1 MKNKLV
7 ITFIFLISLVTLCA
21 CSNVNNDN
29 SNVINDN
36 LNSQKLNIFKSDLKL
51 TQEQVLSQIKAEHL
65 LENKG
70 YLDDDELVVLVTLD
84 TKALIDVYNNSYA
97 DSVNTVSDFVNSES
111 GKKQA
116 RLINQ
121 EQTVLID
128 LLQEKNLIER
138 VEYRYNTII
147 NAVAVKTTYANFLE
161 ISKMKQVKSTI
172 MSDTFNLPKAAGTDA
187 SAIVNDVDVYETG
200 IYKSDCVDYTG
211 KGTAVAIL
219 DSGFDCSHTV
229 FQHDI
234 DVEMI
239 TKSYVESILS
249 TTRAATDYYRG
260 SSSLKVTD
268 VYYNSK
274 IPFAYDYA
282 DRDYDVFPYDS
293 NHGTHVAGI
302 IGGKDNEITGIA
314 VDTQLVL
321 MKVFPDLDDGGKT
334 EDILAALEDA
344 VLLGVDAINMSL
356 GSSCGFAREEDDDK
370 LNEVY
375 DSINASGISLIT
387 AASNSY
393 SSSFGGEQGNTN
405 FVTNPDS
412 GTVGSPST
420 YDAAL
425 SVASISGTKSKYLIA
440 NNNKV
445 VFFTESSSING
456 KENDFFKGIYDSL
469 GKSTNET
476 LTLEYVTIPG
486 VGKEVNFLSLDV
498 KGKVALIRRGDNTF
512 EEKAKNAKANGAIAC
527 IIYNN
532 IEGDISMS
540 MGKSNHIPTIS
551 ISKELGTALA
561 AKEKGTLTI
570 SYNNQ
575 AGPFMSDFS
584 SWGPTPSLGIKP
596 EITAHGG
603 NIKSSVPGGGYD
615 QLSGTSMAT
624 PNLCGIVVLIRQ
636 YLKEEYPDKTMKEI
650 SVMANQLLMS
660 TAGIVLNQEGNP
672 YSPRKQGAGLASLY
686 NAVNT
691 KAYITV
697 DGIDRSKLELLDDP
711 NKTGVYEMSFN
722 LVNLSNEQLSY
733 ALSLVGMTE
742 TVSSSDEEHV
752 AEKSQILNSNFT
764 VEVEGGTLTDKTV
777 IVDAGAT
784 CKIKV
789 VYTLTEENKTMIEN
803 TFPYGMYVEGFVKL
817 KDLNTPN
824 ADNKNI
830 NLNIPFLA
838 FYGDWSQAPIFDK
851 TYYEVESEAHDASI
865 DAEDKLKADYFAT
878 TPYGSYYYNYIIP
891 LGTYLYDIDLSK
903 YDPIPATE
911 EHIAISN
918 MLGTIDGLSSVY
930 AGLLRNCKTM
940 TFTITDKQTGE
951 IVYEL
956 TDYNAQKAYY
966 NGMPFPYYEF
976 LNQKSLS
983 LGLVNNHQY
992 EFKMEG
998 KLDYKNDGTET
1009 NVRNT
1014 FTFDFY
1020 MDDEAPIIK
1029 DVEYTKEYDKSLKK
1043 DRYYITMTVYD
1054 NHYVQ
1059 SITPIIFTSSSSYT
1073 FLTENPIPVY
1083 SEFGQDNKVKF
1094 EITEYLDDIYSD
1106 SIITNGLAFSV
1117 DDYALNSDIYICQL
1131 PGTEGEFK
1139 FTKDGT
1145 IEGTDLIIL
1154 SMYENE
1160 AIDLTKY
1167 LATKDET
1174 VDEAKDYLK
1183 YLTWTSSNEDVVQV
1197 KDGIVKGLK
1206 PGRAT
1211 ITALENLYGNKAIL
1225 ILNVKEQEDGK
1236 QSNNS
1241 DSIKAEDYN
1250 DAKIEDIRF
1259 SYFDTI
1265 FAYSRAAQTSEIGS
1279 TGSRIYISSLPGGV
1293 SMYPGEQIQL
1303 SYDLDPWYVEDNY
1316 KLEFSSKNPSVAT
1329 VDPETG
1335 KITALKKGSTTIVL
1349 KVEGSNLMASI
1360 KVSVK
1365 SEFVIENRVL
1375 IAYKGLGGDVVIP
1388 DDEGILYIGSYAFC
1402 LYETDNS
1409 IELSEED
1416 YDANKIPA
1424 MNTTIKSVVIPEGIE
1439 EIQKFAFYNCIGL
1452 ERVELPSSMKIIRE
1466 YAFCGDE
1473 DLESINLERIETIG
1487 REAFRDCA
1495 NLTLEEK
1502 DLIKA
1507 YAIGAKAFE
1516 GCVKLTSIDLTSL
1529 RNAGQEIFKNCT
1541 ALESVRLNDKTKLAY
1556 GMFVGSGLK
1565 EVDIYETVSI
1575 PEFCFALCNSL
1586 TTVNIHNSL
1595 VSIDKGAFSECK
1607 NLQYVNILGNVDYIG
1622 EQAFYSATSLQSI
1635 KLPNNTLTLG
1645 GYCFLEC
1652 TSLETIEFQEYT
1664 YIKEIEGSI
1673 FEDTNLQKF
1682 VVNDNN
1688 RYYETNVD
1696 GSFLVSDDAST
1707 IIFAATGKD
1716 FGNLV
1721 IDEEYKEIAAAAFS
1735 GANITTLTITNKE
1748 TIIHAF
1754 AFANCETLTK
1764 ITLPTESG
1772 MEIKEHAFNYAKALA
1787 EIENLENVKT
1797 VGDYA
1802 FANTGLRNVTI
1813 GSDATYG
1820 EGAFFRSYLETVTI
1834 GKNTTFGLGAF
1845 QDCLNLVT
1853 VNMPAEGNVH
1863 FGRGCFAYDDKL
1875 KTIDLSKVDS
1885 IIEDETFYGCKSLYS
1900 INLANV
1906 LEIGDYAFSDCSGIA
1921 SIEMPLVEKI
1931 GMGAFSR
1938 YETYGGAPLITS
1950 ITLPNTLK
1958 EIGDG
1963 AFLGCERLSSI
1974 VIPDSVTSWGDY
1986 VFSYCVLLE
1995 DVVLPETLKTIG
2007 LYSFAGCESLEN
2019 INLEHVTEIK
2029 DYAFTSCIYLSN
2041 ININNV
2047 VTIGEAAFAD
2057 TSVMGSFNLNQL
2069 ETVGSFA
2076 FQGTKINS
2084 FSASKLKSIGEA
2096 AFQNCDKLQE
2106 FVFSNDLES
2115 IEVLA
2120 FNGCSSLESF
2130 YVYVNGAKKN
2140 AGTINDYAFLN
2151 SGNLYTYMPNGKIQL
2166 TAVPQGANILELNV
2180 LEGTARIDVYAGNEN
2195 PNVNKIILPDS
2206 LETIGSYAF
2215 YGYTNLKTV
2224 EFKSFQAPSLES
2236 FYNADAVLE
2245 ETDPGYDILHNQ
2257 YELFGLE
2264 LYYYNFV
2271 DLVGKNEPLE
2281 MILPVNDNITGYDSL
2296 VYLVYFGSVEDAAK
2310 SNHLAKE
2317 TNMITFVELA
2327 RKIKDLDQVLIQHED
2342 MVNQALTSLKAIKL
2356 NYILFNYSEEEWNS
2370 LVTTV
2375 ETAKQTIQEIKIRN
2389 SKKQIRDV
2397 HELLETLPTV
2407 YDASINNL
2415 LIDITNKL
2423 NELTIDDRSVLDL
2436 DNYNSLYAEYEKSQ
2450 VENEQPTGP
2459 NVPTA
2464 PQQPVVPNE
2473 PKSFVWL
2480 YIVIGSVLLVGAG
2493 ILVYFLVI
2501 RKRKGGN

>member
-7 ITFIFLISLVTLCA
+7 MTFIFLIGLVTLCA
-21 CSNVNNDN
+21 CSNVETNN
-29 SNVINDN
+29 SNISDINN
-36 LNSQKLNIFKSDLKL
+36 PQKLNIFKSDLKL

-84 TKALIDVYNNSYA
+84 TEALIDVYNNNYA
-97 DSVNTVSDFVNSES
+97 ESVNTVSEFAKTEM

-116 RLINQ
+116 KLINQ

-128 LLQEKNLIER
+128 LLQEKNLIKR
-138 VEYRYNTII
+138 VEYQYSTII

-161 ISKMKQVKSTI
+161 INKMKEVKSTI
-172 MSDTFNLPKAAGTDA
+172 ISDTFNVPKAVDTDA

-239 TKSYVESILS
+239 TKSQVESILS
-249 TTRAATDYYRG
+249 QTRAATDYYRG
-260 SSSLKVTD
+260 NAGLKVTD
-268 VYYNSK
+268 VYYNAK

-302 IGGKDNEITGIA
+302 IGGKDSEITGIA

-440 NNNKV
+440 NNSKV

-456 KENDFFKGIYDSL
+456 KENDFFKGIYESL
-469 GKSTNET
+469 GKSLDET
-476 LTLEYVTIPG
+476 LTLEYVTVPG

-498 KGKVALIRRGDNTF
+498 EGKIALIRRGDNTF
-512 EEKAKNAKANGAIAC
+512 EEKAKNAKAHGAIAC

-540 MGKSNHIPTIS
+540 MGKSDHIPTIS

-561 AKEKGTLTI
+561 KKDKGTFTI

-711 NKTGVYEMSFN
+711 NKTGVYEMNFN
-722 LVNLSNEQLSY
+722 LVNLSTESLSY
-733 ALSLVGMTE
+733 VVSLVGMTE

-752 AEKSQILNSNFT
+752 AEKSQILDSNFT
-764 VEVEGGTLTDKTV
+764 VTVEGGTLNNKTV
-777 IVDAGAT
+777 VVEAGQT

-789 VYTLTEENKTMIEN
+789 VYTLSEDNKTMIEN

-817 KDLNTPN
+817 EDINTPN

-951 IVYEL
+951 VVYEL

-976 LNQKSLS
+976 LNQKSLK

-998 KLDYKNDGTET
+998 KLDYKNDGTST
-1009 NVRNT
+1009 NVRNS

-1020 MDDEAPIIK
+1020 MDDEAPILK
-1029 DVEYTKEYDKSLKK
+1029 DVEYTKEYDKTLKK

-1073 FLTENPIPVY
+1073 FLTDNPIPVY

-1094 EITEYLDDIYSD
+1094 EITDYLDDIYTD
-1106 SIITNGLAFSV
+1106 SIITNGLAFSI

-1145 IEGTDLIIL
+1145 MEGTELIIL

-1174 VDEAKDYLK
+1174 VDESKDYLK

-1225 ILNVKEQEDGK
+1225 ILNVKEKVDDQ
-1236 QSNNS
+1236 QSTNS
-1241 DSIKAEDYN
+1241 DTIKAEDFN
-1250 DAKIEDIRF
+1250 NAKIEDIRF

-1279 TGSRIYISSLPGGV
+1279 TGSRIYVSSLPGGV

-1303 SYDLDPWYVEDNY
+1303 AYDLDPWYVEDNY
-1316 KLEFSSKNPSVAT
+1316 KLKFTSKNPSVAK

-1335 KITALKKGSTTIVL
+1335 AVTALKKGTTTIVL
-1349 KVEGSNLMASI
+1349 SVEGSNLMASI
-1360 KVSVK
+1360 KVTVK

-1409 IELSEED
+1409 IELSEDD

-1424 MNTTIKSVVIPEGIE
+1424 MNTTIKSVVIPEGVE
-1439 EIQKFAFYNCIGL
+1439 EIQKFAFYNCLGL
-1452 ERVELPSSMKIIRE
+1452 EKVELPSSMKIIRE

-1473 DLESINLERIETIG
+1473 DLQSINLSRIETIG
-1487 REAFRDCA
+1487 REAFRDCV
-1495 NLTLEEK
+1495 NLTLNEK
-1502 DLIKA
+1502 DLTKA
-1507 YAIGAKAFE
+1507 YALGAKAFE
-1516 GCVKLTSIDLTSL
+1516 GCEKLTSLDLTAL
-1529 RNAGQEIFKNCT
+1529 RNAGQEIFKNCIN
-1541 ALESVRLNDKTKLAY
+1541 LESVILNESTKLSY

-1565 EVDIYETVSI
+1565 EVDIYEKVSI
-1575 PEFCFALCNSL
+1575 PEFCFALCKSL
-1586 TTVNIHNSL
+1586 TKVNIHNSL
-1595 VSIDKGAFSECK
+1595 VSIDKGAFSECISL
-1607 NLQYVNILGNVDYIG
+1607 NQMNILGNVDYIG
-1622 EQAFYSATSLQSI
+1622 EQVFYGDNALESI
-1635 KLPNNTLTLG
+1635 KLPNNNVTLG

-1652 TSLETIEFQEYT
+1652 TNLETIEFQENT
-1664 YIKEIEGSI
+1664 YIDKIEGSI
-1673 FEDTNLQKF
+1673 FEDTNLKTF
-1682 VVNDNN
+1682 IVNDNN
-1688 RYYETNVD
+1688 RYYETNSD
-1696 GSFLVSDDAST
+1696 GSLLVSDDETT
-1707 IIFAATGKD
+1707 IIFGATGKD
-1716 FGNLV
+1716 FGDLV
-1721 IDEEYKEIAAAAFS
+1721 IDAKYQEIGSAAFS
-1735 GANITTLTITNKE
+1735 GAKIKSLTITNNE
-1748 TIIHAF
+1748 TIIHDF
-1754 AFANCETLTK
+1754 AFANCEELET

-1772 MEIKEHAFNYAKALA
+1772 IEIKQHAFNYAKGLTKVN
-1787 EIENLENVKT
+1787 NLEYVKL

-1802 FANTGLRNVTI
+1802 FANTGLREVTI

-1820 EGAFFRSYLETVTI
+1820 EGAFFKSYLETVTI

-1853 VNMPAEGNVH
+1853 VNMPTEGNVH

-1885 IIEDETFYGCKSLYS
+1885 VIEPETFYGCKSLYS
-1900 INLANV
+1900 VNLANV
-1906 LEIGDYAFSDCSGIA
+1906 KEIGDYAFSDCSGIIT
-1921 SIEMPLVEKI
+1921 IEMPVVETI

-1950 ITLPNTLK
+1950 ITLPETLK

-1963 AFLGCERLSSI
+1963 AFLGCERLESV
-1974 VIPDSVTSWGDY
+1974 VIPNSVTKWGDY
-1986 VFSYCVLLE
+1986 VFAYCLLLE
-1995 DVVLPETLKTIG
+1995 SVELPETLTTVG

-2019 INLEHVTEIK
+2019 INLNYVTEIK
-2029 DYAFTSCIYLSN
+2029 DYAFTSCTYLTS
-2041 ININNV
+2041 INIDSI

-2057 TSVMGSFNLNQL
+2057 TALIGTFNLNNL
-2069 ETVGSFA
+2069 ESVGNFA
-2076 FQGTKINS
+2076 FQGSKISSIN
-2084 FSASKLKSIGEA
+2084 ATKLKTIGEA

-2106 FVFSNDLES
+2106 FIFSDQLES
-2115 IEVLA
+2115 IEILA
-2120 FNGCSSLESF
+2120 FNGCSSLSSF
-2130 YVYVNGAKKN
+2130 YVYVDGVKKN
-2140 AGTINDYAFLN
+2140 TATINDYAFLN
-2151 SGNLYTYMPNGKIQL
+2151 NGNLYTYMSNGKIQL
-2166 TAVPQGANILELNV
+2166 TAVPQASNILELNV
-2180 LEGTARIDVYAGNEN
+2180 LEGTSRIEVYAGNEN
-2195 PNVNKIILPDS
+2195 PNINNIILPDS

-2215 YGYTNLKTV
+2215 YGFTNLKSV
-2224 EFKSFQAPSLES
+2224 EFKSFQAPILES
-2236 FYNADAVLE
+2236 FYNQNAALE
-2245 ETDPGYDILHNQ
+2245 ETDPGYDLLHNQ
-2257 YELFGLE
+2257 YGLFGLE

-2271 DLVGKNEPLE
+2271 DLVGKIEPLE

-2296 VYLVYFGSVEDAAK
+2296 VYLAYFGSVEDATK
-2310 SNHLAKE
+2310 GNHLAKE
-2317 TNMITFVELA
+2317 TNLITFVELA
-2327 RKIKDLDQVLIQHED
+2327 KKIKELDQVLIQHED
-2342 MVNQALTSLKAIKL
+2342 MVNEALTALKAIKL
-2356 NYILFNYSEEEWNS
+2356 DYSLFNISEEEWNF
-2370 LVTTV
+2370 LVETV
-2375 ETAKQTIQEIKIRN
+2375 ETAKETIQEIKIKN
-2389 SKKQIRDV
+2389 SKKQIKDV
-2397 HELLETLPTV
+2397 YELLKTLPTS
-2407 YDASINNL
+2407 YNSSIDSL
-2415 LIDITNKL
+2415 LIEITNKL
-2423 NELTIDDRSVLDL
+2423 NELTLDDRSVLDL
-2436 DNYNSLYAEYEKSQ
+2436 ANYNKLYEEYEKSN
-2450 VENEQPTGP
+2450 VENEEPNEP
-2459 NVPTA
+2459 NVPQT
-2464 PQQPVVPNE
+2464 PQQPVNPE
-2473 PKSFVWL
+2473 QPKSYVWL
-2480 YIVIGSVLLVGAG
+2480 YIVIGSVVLLGAG

-2501 RKRKGGN
+2501 KKRKGGN